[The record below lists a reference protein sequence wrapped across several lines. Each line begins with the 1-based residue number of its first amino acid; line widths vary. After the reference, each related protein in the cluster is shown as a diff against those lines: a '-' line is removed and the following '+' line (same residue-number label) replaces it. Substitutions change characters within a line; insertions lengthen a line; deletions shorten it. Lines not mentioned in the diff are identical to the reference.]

1 MLKQK
6 NWWIET
12 AQKLSKQTLP
22 IYICNMDLTWAPN
35 LWRGKSHSFLLVGS
49 AKPIRFPANQ
59 WNPICLIL
67 PNPWSCRKTW
77 FPNGFSW
84 FLLTSL
90 WVFYHGN
97 VPPGEGEI
105 SEARTYFGQSK
116 IDLQV
121 EGYLHLGGQ
130 DRLPMDSKWVGA
142 KGICLVPRVG
152 VKVNPN
158 RAYISNSAKGPWN
171 KSLSCTFPTTY
182 IYIYIIYVIPKKVEK
197 LDIFCWVRCTIIPI
211 SILKAEGADSLSFP
225 TDDADL
231 HPKLGLSFLPLST
244 WRSWAMPIHHIP
256 LAI

>member
-1 MLKQK
+1 MVPDVFMTVGVLTSVSGRLKQKTKKTSKPRMLKQK

-152 VKVNPN
+152 GQSKSKQSL
-158 RAYISNSAKGPWN
+158 YI
-171 KSLSCTFPTTY
+171 
-182 IYIYIIYVIPKKVEK
+182 
-197 LDIFCWVRCTIIPI
+197 
-211 SILKAEGADSLSFP
+211 
-225 TDDADL
+225 
-231 HPKLGLSFLPLST
+231 
-244 WRSWAMPIHHIP
+244 
-256 LAI
+256 

>member
-130 DRLPMDSKWVGA
+130 DRLPMDSKWVG
-142 KGICLVPRVG
+142 GLVPRVG

-182 IYIYIIYVIPKKVEK
+182 IYIYHICNPQKSWKVGHFLLSEMYNNPYFYSKGWRCWFSK
-197 LDIFCWVRCTIIPI
+197 LPNGWCWSSP
-211 SILKAEGADSLSFP
+211 E
-225 TDDADL
+225 
-231 HPKLGLSFLPLST
+231 T
-244 WRSWAMPIHHIP
+244 WP
-256 LAI
+256 